1 MRSLVMMRIG
11 TTRTQ
16 SLQLER
22 IPNVSFHSRFNY
34 FSAFLHQCRLVPS
47 VTKFLRLISFHC
59 CGRKRKLLLS
69 IALNDE
75 EGRRISSMVTLLS
88 LHLRLLGEV
97 LIMDEA
103 IGLQNSKPIIKHV
116 GKARRKH

>member
-1 MRSLVMMRIG
+1 MRSSVMMRIR

-16 SLQLER
+16 SRQLRR
-22 IPNVSFHSRFNY
+22 IPNVSFQASFTC
-34 FSAFLHQCRLVPS
+34 FSAFLQ
-47 VTKFLRLISFHC
+47 LISFHC

-69 IALNDE
+69 ISLNDE
-75 EGRRISSMVTLLS
+75 EGRKISSMVTLLS

-103 IGLQNSKPIIKHV
+103 IELQNSKPIIKHV
-116 GKARRKH
+116 GKE